1 LEDAVEKRVLE
12 PETGILE
19 VTVVAAAVDVVG
31 FEIEEQL
38 ALMCFHH
45 TSYVVVVVECSV

>member
-1 LEDAVEKRVLE
+1 MEKRVLE
-12 PETGILE
+12 LETGILE
-19 VTVVAAAVDVVG
+19 VTAVVAAAVDVVG

-38 ALMCFHH
+38 ALMCFRH